1 MEQGNYLMQN
11 FAMFI
16 DFRRYKNTYKTLLEM
31 IECYDKEISDNGDK
45 IAKVLKYEDI
55 VVKKQME
62 KYQAF

>member
-1 MEQGNYLMQN
+1 MDKGNYLMQN

-55 VVKKQME
+55 VVNE
-62 KYQAF
+62 ANGKYQAF